1 MKRGRCLIEALESA
15 LLSQAALQLQH
26 SFVGALSMPFFQ
38 VQAFPQGIENSPIVP
53 FVKVEALDELAAAR
67 QIVPM
72 LLQRELRPDLHIRAL
87 VHRLGGGRR
96 NTPTKIYAAS

>member
-1 MKRGRCLIEALESA
+1 
-15 LLSQAALQLQH
+15 
-26 SFVGALSMPFFQ
+26 MPFFQ
-38 VQAFPQGIENSPIVP
+38 VQAFPQGLDNSPIAP

-87 VHRLGGGRR
+87 VRRLGGGRR
-96 NTPTKIYAAS
+96 NTPTKIYAAG